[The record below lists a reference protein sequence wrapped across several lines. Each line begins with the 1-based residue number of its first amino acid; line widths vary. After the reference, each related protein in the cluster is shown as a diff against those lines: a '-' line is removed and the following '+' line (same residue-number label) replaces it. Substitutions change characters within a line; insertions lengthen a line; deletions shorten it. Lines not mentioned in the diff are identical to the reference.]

1 MTRET
6 KVGLLVGLGI
16 ILLIGIIVSDHLSVA
31 QRQSE
36 ANLTDLARQT
46 QRSIA
51 PIPIQSRTNENTRA
65 IPAPQTLWGGNTNTQ
80 RTRPLPMPAELAPP
94 PGPPQRLERQP
105 RPRHDTL
112 VSTNHPPTQGPRLAN
127 GTPSAMPTL
136 SQTHAGQPEGDT
148 TPRTHSAARQTSAT
162 PKPRAMTPQPMI
174 HYVKAGESLWQ
185 IAQQYYDNGEHW
197 RTLAQ
202 ANSDRVGANGAVR
215 QGVRLVVPNKAGLA
229 DPPSME
235 QIIANRVDPTQT
247 RLASSPPTAGGRQAV
262 NRVIEVEPGD
272 SLSLLA
278 HQHLGSSDRWRE
290 LFDANRDKLK
300 KPNAIQIGMKLRL
313 PSANKQNTSAVSPR
327 LTANRS
333 KTGTYVVKSSDSLSS
348 IAQKTLGD
356 PNRWEE
362 IFEANRKRLND
373 PNDIQVGQ
381 RLTIP
386 TR

>member
-31 QRQSE
+31 QRQNA

-51 PIPIQSRTNENTRA
+51 PTSTQSRTNENTRA
-65 IPAPQTLWGGNTNTQ
+65 NPAPQALWGGNTNTQ
-80 RTRPLPMPAELAPP
+80 RIKPLPMPAELTSPEP
-94 PGPPQRLERQP
+94 VQEYERP
-105 RPRHDTL
+105 TRPRHDTL
-112 VSTNHPPTQGPRLAN
+112 VSTNPPPAQR
-127 GTPSAMPTL
+127 PSLTSARSTMPTL
-136 SQTHAGQPEGDT
+136 SQTHTGQAKSDT
-148 TPRTHSAARQTSAT
+148 TPTA
-162 PKPRAMTPQPMI
+162 QPMI

-197 RTLAQ
+197 RTIAQ
-202 ANSDRVGANGAVR
+202 ANSGRVAANGAVR
-215 QGVRLVVPNKAGLA
+215 QGVRLVIPNKAGLA

-235 QIIANRVDPTQT
+235 PIIANRIDPTQT
-247 RLASSPPTAGGRQAV
+247 RLTSTAHTANDSRKV
-262 NRVIEVEPGD
+262 NRIIEVEPGD

-300 KPNAIQIGMKLRL
+300 RPNAIQVGMKLRL
-313 PSANKQNTSAVSPR
+313 PSAGKQDASAQSPR
-327 LTANRS
+327 PPITES
-333 KTGTYVVKSSDSLSS
+333 KTGTYVVKPSDSLSS

-362 IFEANRKRLND
+362 VFEANRKRLHD
-373 PNDIQVGQ
+373 PDDIQVGQ